1 MKNYYDFEEYENY
14 YKNRDFHFERVI
26 LHSDL
31 NNFFA
36 SVESLK
42 DPSLKNVPFAVC
54 GDPEKRHGIVLAKN
68 EIAKRFNVRTGDTI
82 REARRKCTNI
92 IIGEA
97 HYKDYIKYSKIVNEI
112 YLSYATR
119 VEPFGIDESWI
130 DITEISHRN
139 CPENPF
145 LAGVKI
151 ANEIRE
157 RVKRETGLTISVG
170 VSFNKTFS
178 KFASDLK
185 KPDAVSEIS
194 PKDFKK
200 IVWKFPVDAL
210 LFVGKRTKDALKL
223 LKIERI
229 GDLALQSRHTLKE
242 NLGKFGETLWDTSNG
257 FDISPVEF
265 YHGRGDSK
273 SISNSVTLPI
283 DITAFEQA
291 SSVVIS
297 LVSAICEELRDR
309 NIKCS
314 IVKIYVKY
322 SNFTTFTRQIKL
334 ETPAFDYNTILEE
347 CKNLFL
353 KNVDWSLGVRT
364 LGIGVDGLTSFSG
377 EQLSFFTCRE
387 DSLPLD
393 NALGNIRKKY
403 GDEIIQRGSVLKY
416 QNLCDFDKKHPAF
429 NNNIN

>member
-1 MKNYYDFEEYENY
+1 M
-14 YKNRDFHFERVI
+14 
-26 LHSDL
+26 
-31 NNFFA
+31 
-36 SVESLK
+36 
-42 DPSLKNVPFAVC
+42 
-54 GDPEKRHGIVLAKN
+54 
-68 EIAKRFNVRTGDTI
+68 
-82 REARRKCTNI
+82 
-92 IIGEA
+92 
-97 HYKDYIKYSKIVNEI
+97 
-112 YLSYATR
+112 
-119 VEPFGIDESWI
+119 
-130 DITEISHRN
+130 
-139 CPENPF
+139 
-145 LAGVKI
+145 KI

-185 KPDAVSEIS
+185 KPDAVSGIS

-334 ETPAFDYNTILEE
+334 ETPAFDYDTVLEE

-377 EQLSFFTCRE
+377 EQLSFFMSRE